1 MNRYKSII
9 VFLVLTPAE
18 LLSQVNGYIFDSV
31 DKNPIPFVNI
41 WVQDEN
47 SGTTSD
53 KKGFYE
59 FENDLIGKN
68 LVISSIGYER
78 KIVTIDTNYLE
89 IYLSPVTYSIPE
101 INIQP
106 KKNLE
111 IRIGKYR
118 KTQVN
123 KYTSPMGPQIFARYF
138 EFKEEYSLTPFIS
151 SIKLESFSKT
161 EAIFNLRLLS
171 VDSSGFPGNDILA
184 ENHLI
189 KVREGRR
196 SNQIK
201 NLAYKH
207 LVFPE
212 EGMFVAVEFLIIKE
226 NEFKYKSKNTETGE
240 ISEGITYMPFLGV
253 IKTDSEKEGWVY
265 RWGKWYK
272 DLGKSTEEM
281 GDDNVGHFLAVEI
294 TLTN

>member
-1 MNRYKSII
+1 MGSFRYIYLIAFLPATLSGQIIGRVADEKNRM
-9 VFLVLTPAE
+9 
-18 LLSQVNGYIFDSV
+18 
-31 DKNPIPFVNI
+31 PIPFVNI

-151 SIKLESFSKT
+151 SIKLESFSST

-189 KVREGRR
+189 KVSEGRR

-226 NEFKYKSKNTETGE
+226 NEFRYKFKDKETKEVTELT
-240 ISEGITYMPFLGV
+240 SFMPFLGV
-253 IKTDSEKEGWVY
+253 IKTDSEKESWVY